1 MNKNAVYVGI
11 IIGCGVEL
19 KSQVSFGHGFNA
31 NGGGTYACE
40 LTAEGAVTIWFFP
53 KGTARR
59 TSTRTLQTPRTS
71 QKGGDTWNKPCVAV
85 RVFSREC
92 RVFARVQRPRQ
103 ST

>member
-53 KGTARR
+53 KGTAPADID
-59 TSTRTLQTPRTS
+59 SNTPNPANLA
-71 QKGGDTWNKPCVAV
+71 KGW
-85 RVFSREC
+85 RHME
-92 RVFARVQRPRQ
+92 
-103 ST
+103 